1 MVIAHRIRPG
11 DYRDSIQLMQLQG
24 QLEESTGVL
33 EAMAMMAT
41 PGNLDLLREGG
52 WSLPETPVGPNDLVA
67 LVKAETSEAAG
78 QALDRI
84 DEMLLQRGRG
94 VESEYRPR
102 SLEAAVKQLPEA
114 GWVVVSVPG
123 QHAAAV
129 TRRALEL
136 DRSVFLFSDNVPL
149 EDEASLKRESSRR
162 GLLLMGPDCGTA
174 IVNGVGLGFANRVRR
189 GSVGLV
195 GSSGTGLQ
203 LVTSRIHAL
212 GGGVSHAIGV
222 GGRDLHD
229 AVGAVS
235 TLQAFDL
242 LERDPETE
250 VIVLLG
256 KPPQARAATQV
267 LARARWA
274 SKPVAACFLGFAP
287 PAREWGAVHFASNL
301 TELAALAVGLSGRR
315 PERSRDAAPTRR
327 QSSRRFLRGLFAG
340 GTLATECLERLRWS
354 LQPIHSNLKSEGA
367 RKLANLGV
375 AQGHMILDLGDDAF
389 TVGQPHP
396 MLEPEILARRLEK
409 EAGDPETA
417 LILFDV
423 VLGDGAHANPAGR
436 LEPVIAR
443 RAGQGVEFIAVIVG
457 TDQDPQDASA
467 VERTLGAAGVT
478 TFRDLEGALTYVEA
492 RLGVDLPGS
501 SGQVPL
507 EVLRNP
513 VATINVGIEL
523 LFESLQSQGVPAVQ
537 MDWRPPAGGN
547 AALASLLERMRKK

>member
-11 DYRDSIQLMQLQG
+11 DYRDSIQLMQLQS
-24 QLEESTGVL
+24 QLEESAGVR

-41 PGNLDLLREGG
+41 PGNLDLLRAGG
-52 WSLPETPVGPNDLVA
+52 WSLPEASVGSNDLVA
-67 LVKAETSEAAG
+67 LVKAESSEAADL
-78 QALDRI
+78 ALDRI
-84 DEMLLQRGRG
+84 DEMLLRRGPA

-102 SLEAAVKQLPEA
+102 SLEAALQQLPEA

-123 QHAAAV
+123 EHAAGVA
-129 TRRALEL
+129 RRALEL

-149 EDEASLKRESSRR
+149 QEEAALKQESSRR

-174 IVNGVGLGFANRVRR
+174 IINGVGLGFANRVRR
-189 GSVGLV
+189 GPVGLV

-242 LERDPETE
+242 LERDPETQ

-256 KPPQARAATQV
+256 KPPQPHAAKRI
-267 LARARWA
+267 LGRARWS

-287 PAREWGAVHFASNL
+287 PAREWGSIHFASNL
-301 TELAALAVGLSGRR
+301 TRLAVLAVGLAGGADRA
-315 PERSRDAAPTRR
+315 RDLPPIRR

-340 GTLATECLERLRWS
+340 GTLAAECLERLRWS
-354 LQPIHSNLKSEGA
+354 LQPLHSNLKSDGA
-367 RKLANLGV
+367 QELADLHVG
-375 AQGHMILDLGDDAF
+375 QGHTILDLGDDVF

-396 MLEPEILARRLEK
+396 MLEPEILAKRLEK

-436 LEPVIAR
+436 LEPVITR

-467 VERTLGAAGVT
+467 VERVLRGAGAT
-478 TFRDLEGALTYVEA
+478 TFRDLEGALTHVEG
-492 RLGVDLPGS
+492 RLGVETAA
-501 SGQVPL
+501 SGREVPL
-507 EVLRNP
+507 EVLRSP

-523 LFESLQSQGVPAVQ
+523 LFESLRNQGVPAVQ

-547 AALASLLERMRKK
+547 AALASLLERMRKR